1 MALIGMFIILGAYI
15 CAGWM
20 GFELGVEHA
29 ERKARTKRG
38 IRRG

>member
-1 MALIGMFIILGAYI
+1 MALTGMFIILGAYI